1 MRFFQWGTEMAKNV
15 TRSMSAIL
23 RKALRGGTSRSSLRR
38 TNHELRYTV
47 ELLKVNNK
55 KLVEQ
60 LEAVKDENILLWQHM
75 EEMKE
80 AEKAIMKSITDEYEA
95 QLLRGLRPVGDA

>member
-1 MRFFQWGTEMAKNV
+1 MRFFQWGTEMAKSV
-15 TRSMSAIL
+15 TQSMSAIL
-23 RKALRGGTSRSSLRR
+23 RKVLRAGTSKSSLHR

-47 ELLKVNNK
+47 ELLKVHNK
-55 KLVEQ
+55 KLSDQ
-60 LEAVKDENILLWQHM
+60 LDAVKDENVLLWNHM

-95 QLLRGLRPVGDA
+95 QLMKGLTPVGDA

>member
-1 MRFFQWGTEMAKNV
+1 MARNV
-15 TRSMSAIL
+15 TQSMSAIL
-23 RKALRGGTSRSSLRR
+23 RKVWKRGTSRSSLRR

-55 KLVEQ
+55 KLADQ
-60 LEAVKDENILLWQHM
+60 LEAVKDENVLLWQHM

-95 QLLRGLRPVGDA
+95 QLLRGLTPVGDA